1 MKEKLKLL
9 LRWVVVFVSCF
20 LIIYLFVFMGGWKF
34 FESNDPILIEIG
46 VALVFS
52 IFIFSLYETMSKLE
66 KRITFLEEHINELE
80 DRIANR

>member
-1 MKEKLKLL
+1 MKEKLKFL
-9 LRWVVVFVSCF
+9 LRWVIVFVSCF

-52 IFIFSLYETMSKLE
+52 IFIFSLYEAIAKLK

-80 DRIANR
+80 DKIANR